1 MRRPLILFGD
11 LSNGGVRAV
20 SELEREF
27 SEVEE
32 GTLLSHVKAAR
43 EGKFFLKSGIKLR
56 PVTSIFKKFFN
67 YSSVIN

>member
-1 MRRPLILFGD
+1 MWGKNTLLITNKHFCYLVPMRRPLILFGD

-43 EGKFFLKSGIKLR
+43 EGK
-56 PVTSIFKKFFN
+56 
-67 YSSVIN
+67 